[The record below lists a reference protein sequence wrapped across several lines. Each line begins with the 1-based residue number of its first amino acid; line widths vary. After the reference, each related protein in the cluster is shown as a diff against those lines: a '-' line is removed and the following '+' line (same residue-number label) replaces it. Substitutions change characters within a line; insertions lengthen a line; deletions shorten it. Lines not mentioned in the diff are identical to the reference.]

1 MNLVM
6 SKYFANIPNPC
17 IIQQKN
23 SSNLADFQIFFSLFG
38 VVLVRYC
45 SNQLSKCKFTLDGAQ
60 IVISH
65 KSKMNFLAMYNNL
78 LCVRIPL
85 DRMLYFCNKT
95 FITMAHL
102 QSKGRVSL
110 KPLEISNLLFAQVL
124 ETFEIY
130 LLKSHVLR

>member
-23 SSNLADFQIFFSLFG
+23 SSNLADFLIFFSLFG

-65 KSKMNFLAMYNNL
+65 KCKMNFLAMYNNL
-78 LCVRIPL
+78 LRVRIPL
-85 DRMLYFCNKT
+85 DQMLYFCNKT
-95 FITMAHL
+95 LITMAHL
-102 QSKGRVSL
+102 QSKG
-110 KPLEISNLLFAQVL
+110 
-124 ETFEIY
+124 
-130 LLKSHVLR
+130 